1 MSDNAVEDFI
11 AMNDPAWAD
20 AIRTMHAAVLA
31 GSPDLSTRIAY
42 KLLMYT
48 FGDHKRSWV
57 CAVGSTKIGYGVR
70 FLYGVMLDDPKSV
83 LRSGSST
90 LMTIDFAT
98 PDDVDAELVT
108 AYVEQAA
115 GKFDAF
121 LAAQQH

>member
-1 MSDNAVEDFI
+1 MSEDPVEDFI

-20 AIRTMHAAVLA
+20 AIRTMHRAVMA
-31 GSPDLSTRIAY
+31 GAPELHSRIAY

-70 FLYGVMLDDPKSV
+70 FLYGVMLDDPKRV

-108 AYVEQAA
+108 GYVAQAA
-115 GKFDAF
+115 GKFEDF
-121 LAAQQH
+121 LA